1 MVGLIVLGKILSA
14 KLREYCRTRGASSI
28 EDFENG
34 ADDHLFDRN
43 DVE

>member
-1 MVGLIVLGKILSA
+1 MVGLIFIGKMLSV
-14 KLREYCRTRGASSI
+14 KLKEYCRARGSSSI